1 MKIVR
6 DAVKVGQKIVVG
18 MILVEF
24 LSFGI
29 GPLVGNDANAAF
41 AVAVTVVGG
50 SYWIYRKRHP
60 RKANGKFGEG
70 LRGSEVED
78 HSNES

>member
-1 MKIVR
+1 MKIIR

-18 MILVEF
+18 AILVEF

-41 AVAVTVVGG
+41 AIAVAIVGG

-60 RKANGKFGEG
+60 RSDNGKFGEG

-78 HSNES
+78 HTNP